1 MTTLRV
7 PITADDDD
15 IAAGFGSP
23 ITIRQTVPCL
33 YVEIHDEPAGT
44 VAKIYPGDSPDP
56 AATAVHAVGASDQDV
71 IDDLLNNHHLFE
83 PSDLHSLVA
92 VAIRV
97 HPDQGTASAA
107 YREGFGCGPADPGDA
122 WRSLYM
128 VRRALPS
135 KKTSG

>member
-7 PITADDDD
+7 PITADDD

-92 VAIRV
+92 VRV

-107 YREGFGCGPADPGDA
+107 HKEKSGCGPSDLGDA